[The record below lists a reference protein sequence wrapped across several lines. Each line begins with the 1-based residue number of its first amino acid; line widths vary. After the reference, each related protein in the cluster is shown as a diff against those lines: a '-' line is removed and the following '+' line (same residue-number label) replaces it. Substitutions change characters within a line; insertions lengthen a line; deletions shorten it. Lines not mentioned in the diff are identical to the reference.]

1 MYQVA
6 TAQGVPAA
14 VLDRL
19 LGYPNVRIFGCPYDI
34 SFEMFRFDRSPEFF
48 DRLPVKKA
56 PATHADALVRQPL
69 STKTECKLNWLDPTS
84 I

>member
-6 TAQGVPAA
+6 TAQGVPVA
-14 VLDRL
+14 VLDRQ
-19 LGYPNVRIFGCPYDI
+19 LGYHKRPYIRMSYDI

-48 DRLPVKKA
+48 DRLPAKKGT
-56 PATHADALVRQPL
+56 ATHADALGCQLL
-69 STKTECKLNWLDPTS
+69 STNPECKLNWLDPTS

>member
-6 TAQGVPAA
+6 TAQGVPVA
-14 VLDRL
+14 VLDRQQ
-19 LGYPNVRIFGCPYDI
+19 GITNVRIFGCPYDI

-48 DRLPVKKA
+48 DRLPAKKGT
-56 PATHADALVRQPL
+56 ATHADALGYQPL
-69 STKTECKLNWLDPTS
+69 STNPECKLNWLDPTS

>member
-1 MYQVA
+1 
-6 TAQGVPAA
+6 
-14 VLDRL
+14 
-19 LGYPNVRIFGCPYDI
+19 
-34 SFEMFRFDRSPEFF
+34 MFRFDRSPEFF
-48 DRLPVKKA
+48 DRFPVKKA

>member
-6 TAQGVPAA
+6 TAQGVPVA
-14 VLDRL
+14 VLDRQ
-19 LGYPNVRIFGCPYDI
+19 LGYHNVRIFGCPYDI

-48 DRLPVKKA
+48 DRLPAKKGT
-56 PATHADALVRQPL
+56 ATHADALGCQPL
-69 STKTECKLNWLDPTS
+69 STNPECKLNWLDPTS